1 MIIMY
6 SKIALKNIKK
16 SYKDYTIYFLTLI
29 LAVCIFYSFNSIE
42 SQKVLIEIEFMSDIM
57 KAISGVSV
65 LVSII
70 LGGLIV
76 YANNFLI
83 KRRKK
88 ELGMYMILGMGK
100 RKISRILVTETFIV
114 GVISLVGGLI
124 LGIGASQGLS
134 TFTLKLFDV
143 GRDEYKFIISIS
155 AMGKTIL
162 YFGTMFLLVM
172 IFNVFVISKYKV
184 IDLLIANIKN
194 EDIKFKNP
202 FIYLLTFVLCVISLG
217 FSYKSLLEIPFDLE
231 RNLERNMSIPIA
243 LAIVGTVLFFFSLA
257 GVILYVTNKNKK
269 IYFKGLNMFVLK
281 QMNSKVNTNFISMS
295 LICLMLFITIVV
307 LSTGIN
313 FKKVEEEG
321 RRKITPFDASVTLY
335 NKDENKNQKNH
346 IEDMLNKIDFKKS
359 KNEKYAIYN
368 DYYTGL
374 KASELLKIKERNFA
388 RYNVYFSKISDY
400 NKILKLKGEKEIA
413 LNKSEVLILSSS
425 GGAINLI
432 NEKLKSNRRINIK
445 GKEYLIKNDKV
456 IEENLKTS
464 SRADNPCTVVI
475 NDELVSDYKISSS
488 VLNVIYL
495 DTNREENNK
504 KYNKINDNYIKDE
517 YKNLDISIDAITKD
531 EVYSKSNG
539 ITSMMLF
546 IAIYLGIVFLITSM
560 AVLALQQ
567 LSEASD
573 SIERYKALKRIGANK
588 KMIDKTIFIQILMYF
603 SLPVILALIHSMV
616 VIKIINDLASMVI
629 NTANFRSPILIT
641 VLIFVIVYLEY
652 FYITYAGYKN
662 IVKRNI

>member
-42 SQKVLIEIEFMSDIM
+42 SQKVLIEIEFMSAIM

-134 TFTLKLFDV
+134 TFTLKLFNV
-143 GRDEYKFIISIS
+143 GMDEYKFIISTS
-155 AMGKTIL
+155 AIGKTIL

-231 RNLERNMSIPIA
+231 RNMSMPIA

-281 QMNSKVNTNFISMS
+281 QMNSKVNTNFTSMS
-295 LICLMLFITIVV
+295 LICLILFITIVV

-368 DYYTGL
+368 DYYAGL

-400 NKILKLKGEKEIA
+400 NKILKLKGEKEIT

-488 VLNVIYL
+488 VLNVMYL
-495 DTNREENNK
+495 DKNREENNK

-546 IAIYLGIVFLITSM
+546 IAIYLRIVFLITSM

-588 KMIDKTIFIQILMYF
+588 KMIDKTIFIQTLMYF

-616 VIKIINDLASMVI
+616 VIKIINDLTSMII
-629 NTANFRSPILIT
+629 NTANFRYSILIT

>member
-42 SQKVLIEIEFMSDIM
+42 SQKVLIELEFMSEIM

-88 ELGMYMILGMGK
+88 ELGIYMILGMGK

-134 TFTLKLFDV
+134 TFTLNLFDV
-143 GRDEYKFIISIS
+143 GMDEYEFIVSTS
-155 AMGKTIL
+155 AIGKTIL
-162 YFGTMFLLVM
+162 YFGIMFLLIM

-313 FKKVEEEG
+313 FKKVQEEG
-321 RRKITPFDASVTLY
+321 RRTITPFDASVTLY

-374 KASELLKIKERNFA
+374 KASELLKIKERSFA

-400 NKILKLKGEKEIA
+400 NKILKLKDQKEIT
-413 LNKSEVLILSSS
+413 LNKNEVLILSSS

-445 GKEYLIKNDKV
+445 GIEYLVKNDKV

-464 SRADNPCTVVI
+464 SIADNFCTVVI
-475 NDELVSDYKISSS
+475 NDEFVSDYKISSS
-488 VLNVIYL
+488 ILNVMYL
-495 DTNREENNK
+495 DKNREENNK

-517 YKNLDISIDAITKD
+517 YKNLDIPIDAITKD
-531 EVYSKSNG
+531 RVYSKSKG

-546 IAIYLGIVFLITSM
+546 ISIYLGLVFLITSM

-573 SIERYKALKRIGANK
+573 SIERYKSLKRIGANK
-588 KMIDKTIFIQILMYF
+588 KMIDKTIFIQTLMYF

-616 VIKIINDLASMVI
+616 VIKIVNDLTSTII
-629 NTANFRSPILIT
+629 NTANFRYSILIT

>member
-1 MIIMY
+1 MY

-42 SQKVLIEIEFMSDIM
+42 SQKVLIEIEFMSAIM

-134 TFTLKLFDV
+134 TFTLKLFNV
-143 GRDEYKFIISIS
+143 GMDEYKFIISTS
-155 AMGKTIL
+155 AIGKTIL

-281 QMNSKVNTNFISMS
+281 QMNSKVNTNFTSMS

-368 DYYTGL
+368 DYYAGL

-400 NKILKLKGEKEIA
+400 NKILKLKGEKEIT

-488 VLNVIYL
+488 VLNVMYL
-495 DTNREENNK
+495 DKNREENNK

-588 KMIDKTIFIQILMYF
+588 KMIDKTIFIQTLMYF

-616 VIKIINDLASMVI
+616 VIKIINDLTSMII
-629 NTANFRSPILIT
+629 NTANFRYSILIT

>member
-1 MIIMY
+1 MIMY

-16 SYKDYTIYFLTLI
+16 SYKGYTIYFLTLI

-42 SQKVLIEIEFMSDIM
+42 SQKVLIEIKFMSEIM
-57 KAISGVSV
+57 KGISGVSV

-88 ELGMYMILGMGK
+88 ELGIYMILGMGK

-124 LGIGASQGLS
+124 LGIGVSQGLS

-143 GRDEYKFIISIS
+143 GMDEYKFIVSTS
-155 AMGKTIL
+155 AIGKTIL

-202 FIYLLTFVLCVISLG
+202 FIYLLTFVLCLIFLG
-217 FSYKSLLEIPFDLE
+217 FSYKSLLEIPFD
-231 RNLERNMSIPIA
+231 LERNMSIPIA

-313 FKKVEEEG
+313 FKKVKEEG
-321 RRKITPFDASVTLY
+321 RRTITPFDASVTLY

-346 IEDMLNKIDFKKS
+346 IEDMLNKIHFKKS
-359 KNEKYAIYN
+359 KNEKYAVYN

-374 KASELLKIKERNFA
+374 KASELLKINERNFA

-400 NKILKLKGEKEIA
+400 NKILKLKGEKEIT
-413 LNKSEVLILSSS
+413 LNKNEVLILSSS

-445 GKEYLIKNDKV
+445 GIEYLVKNDKV

-464 SRADNPCTVVI
+464 SIADNFCTVVI
-475 NDELVSDYKISSS
+475 NDEFVSDYKISSS
-488 VLNVIYL
+488 ILNVMYL
-495 DTNREENNK
+495 DKNREENNK

-531 EVYSKSNG
+531 EVYSKSKG

-546 IAIYLGIVFLITSM
+546 IAIYLGLVFLITSM

-588 KMIDKTIFIQILMYF
+588 KMIDKTIFIQTLAYF

-616 VIKIINDLASMVI
+616 VIKIINDVTRMII
-629 NTANFRSPILIT
+629 NTANFRYSILIT
-641 VLIFVIVYLEY
+641 VLIFVIVYLGY

-662 IVKRNI
+662 IVKSKI

>member
-1 MIIMY
+1 MY

-42 SQKVLIEIEFMSDIM
+42 SQKVLIEIKFMSEIM
-57 KAISGVSV
+57 KGISGVSV

-88 ELGMYMILGMGK
+88 ELGIYMILGMGK

-124 LGIGASQGLS
+124 LGIGVSQGLS

-143 GRDEYKFIISIS
+143 GMDEYKFIVSTSTI
-155 AMGKTIL
+155 GKTIL

-202 FIYLLTFVLCVISLG
+202 FIYLLTFVLCLIFLG
-217 FSYKSLLEIPFDLE
+217 FSYKSLLEIPFD
-231 RNLERNMSIPIA
+231 LERNMSIPIA

-313 FKKVEEEG
+313 FKKVKEEG
-321 RRKITPFDASVTLY
+321 RRTITPFDASVTLY
-335 NKDENKNQKNH
+335 NKDEKKNQKNH
-346 IEDMLNKIDFKKS
+346 IEDMLNKIHFKKS
-359 KNEKYAIYN
+359 KNEKYAVYN

-388 RYNVYFSKISDY
+388 RYDVYFSKISDY
-400 NKILKLKGEKEIA
+400 NKILKLKGEKEIT
-413 LNKSEVLILSSS
+413 LNKNEVLILSSS

-445 GKEYLIKNDKV
+445 GIEYLVKNDKV

-464 SRADNPCTVVI
+464 SIADNFCTVVI
-475 NDELVSDYKISSS
+475 NDEFVSDYKISSS
-488 VLNVIYL
+488 ILNVMYL
-495 DTNREENNK
+495 DKNREENNK

-546 IAIYLGIVFLITSM
+546 IAIYLGLVFLITSM

-588 KMIDKTIFIQILMYF
+588 KMIDKTIFIQTLAYF

-616 VIKIINDLASMVI
+616 VIKIINDVTSMII
-629 NTANFRSPILIT
+629 NTANFRYSILIT
-641 VLIFVIVYLEY
+641 VLIFVIVYLGY

-662 IVKRNI
+662 IVKSKI

>member
-1 MIIMY
+1 MY

-42 SQKVLIEIEFMSDIM
+42 SQKVLIEIKFMSEIM
-57 KAISGVSV
+57 KGISGVSV

-88 ELGMYMILGMGK
+88 ELGIYMILGMGK

-124 LGIGASQGLS
+124 LGIGVSQGLS

-143 GRDEYKFIISIS
+143 GMDEYKFIVSTS
-155 AMGKTIL
+155 AIGKTIL

-202 FIYLLTFVLCVISLG
+202 FIYLLTFVLCLIFLG

-231 RNLERNMSIPIA
+231 RNMSIPTA
-243 LAIVGTVLFFFSLA
+243 LVIVGTVLFFFSLA

-313 FKKVEEEG
+313 FKKVKEEG
-321 RRKITPFDASVTLY
+321 RRTITPFDASVTLY

-346 IEDMLNKIDFKKS
+346 IEDMLNKIHFKKS
-359 KNEKYAIYN
+359 KNEKYAVYN

-388 RYNVYFSKISDY
+388 RYDVYFSKISDY
-400 NKILKLKGEKEIA
+400 NKILKLKGEKEIT
-413 LNKSEVLILSSS
+413 LNKNEVLILSSS

-445 GKEYLIKNDKV
+445 GIEYLVKNDKV

-464 SRADNPCTVVI
+464 SIADNFCTVVI
-475 NDELVSDYKISSS
+475 NDEFVSDYKISSS
-488 VLNVIYL
+488 ILNIMYL
-495 DTNREENNK
+495 DKNREENNK

-546 IAIYLGIVFLITSM
+546 IAIYLGLVFLITSM

-588 KMIDKTIFIQILMYF
+588 KMIDKTIFIQTLAYF

-616 VIKIINDLASMVI
+616 VIKIINDVTSMII
-629 NTANFRSPILIT
+629 NTANFRYSILIT
-641 VLIFVIVYLEY
+641 VLIFVIVYLGY

-662 IVKRNI
+662 IVKSKI

>member
-1 MIIMY
+1 MY

-42 SQKVLIEIEFMSDIM
+42 SQKVLIEIEFMSAIM

-143 GRDEYKFIISIS
+143 GMDEYKFIISIS
-155 AMGKTIL
+155 AMSKTIL

-588 KMIDKTIFIQILMYF
+588 KMIDKTIFIQTLMYF

-616 VIKIINDLASMVI
+616 LIKIINDLTSMII
-629 NTANFRSPILIT
+629 NTANFRYSILIT

>member
-42 SQKVLIEIEFMSDIM
+42 SQKVLIEIEFMSEIM
-57 KAISGVSV
+57 KGISGVSM

-88 ELGMYMILGMGK
+88 ELGIYMILGMGK

-124 LGIGASQGLS
+124 LGIGVSQGLS

-143 GRDEYKFIISIS
+143 GMDEYKFIISIS

-202 FIYLLTFVLCVISLG
+202 FIYLLTFVLCLIFLG
-217 FSYKSLLEIPFDLE
+217 FSYKSLLELRF
-231 RNLERNMSIPIA
+231 NLERNMSIPIA

-295 LICLMLFITIVV
+295 LICLILFITIVV

-313 FKKVEEEG
+313 FKKAKEEE
-321 RRKITPFDASVTLY
+321 RRKITPFDASITLY
-335 NKDENKNQKNH
+335 NKDENKNQKSH

-359 KNEKYAIYN
+359 KNERYAVYN

-400 NKILKLKGEKEIA
+400 NKILKLKGEEEIT
-413 LNKSEVLILSSS
+413 LNKNEVLILSSA

-464 SRADNPCTVVI
+464 SLTDNFCTVVI
-475 NDELVSDYKISSS
+475 NDEFVSDYKISSS
-488 VLNVIYL
+488 VLNVMYL
-495 DTNREENNK
+495 DKNREENNK
-504 KYNKINDNYIKDE
+504 KYNKIHYSYDE
-517 YKNLDISIDAITKD
+517 YENLDIPIEAITKD
-531 EVYSKSNG
+531 EVYSKSKG
-539 ITSMMLF
+539 ITSMMIF

-588 KMIDKTIFIQILMYF
+588 KMIDKTIFIQTLMYF
-603 SLPVILALIHSMV
+603 SLPVILALIHSIV
-616 VIKIINDLASMVI
+616 AIKIINDLTSMII
-629 NTANFRSPILIT
+629 NTINFGSSI
-641 VLIFVIVYLEY
+641 LIFVIVYLGY
-652 FYITYAGYKN
+652 FYITYVGYKN

>member
-1 MIIMY
+1 MY

-42 SQKVLIEIEFMSDIM
+42 SQKVLIEIEFMSAIM

-143 GRDEYKFIISIS
+143 GMDEYKFIISIS

-202 FIYLLTFVLCVISLG
+202 FIHLLTFVLCVISLG
-217 FSYKSLLEIPFDLE
+217 FSYKSLLGIPFDLE

-464 SRADNPCTVVI
+464 SRPDNLCTVVI

-517 YKNLDISIDAITKD
+517 YKNSDISIDAITKD

-546 IAIYLGIVFLITSM
+546 IAIYSGIVFLITSM

-588 KMIDKTIFIQILMYF
+588 KMIDKTIFIQTLMYF

-616 VIKIINDLASMVI
+616 VIKIINDLTSMII
-629 NTANFRSPILIT
+629 NTANFRYSILIT
-641 VLIFVIVYLEY
+641 VLIFIIVYLEY

>member
-1 MIIMY
+1 MY

-42 SQKVLIEIEFMSDIM
+42 SQKVLIEIEFMSAIM

-134 TFTLKLFDV
+134 TFTLKLFNV
-143 GRDEYKFIISIS
+143 GMDEYKFIISTS
-155 AMGKTIL
+155 AIGKTIL

-281 QMNSKVNTNFISMS
+281 QMNSKVNTNFTSMS

-368 DYYTGL
+368 DYYAGL

-400 NKILKLKGEKEIA
+400 NKILKLKGEKEIT
-413 LNKSEVLILSSS
+413 LNKGEVLILSSS

-488 VLNVIYL
+488 VLNVMYL
-495 DTNREENNK
+495 DKNREENNK

-588 KMIDKTIFIQILMYF
+588 KMIDKTIFIQTLMYF

-616 VIKIINDLASMVI
+616 VIKIINDLTSMII
-629 NTANFRSPILIT
+629 NTANFRYSILIT

>member
-1 MIIMY
+1 MY

-42 SQKVLIEIEFMSDIM
+42 SQKVLIEIKFMSEIM
-57 KAISGVSV
+57 KGISGVSV

-88 ELGMYMILGMGK
+88 ELGIYMILGMGK

-124 LGIGASQGLS
+124 LGIGVSQGLS

-143 GRDEYKFIISIS
+143 GMDEYKFIVSTS
-155 AMGKTIL
+155 AIGKTIL

-202 FIYLLTFVLCVISLG
+202 FIYLLTFALCLIFLG
-217 FSYKSLLEIPFDLE
+217 FSYKSLLEIPFD
-231 RNLERNMSIPIA
+231 LERNMSIPIA

-313 FKKVEEEG
+313 FKKVKEEG
-321 RRKITPFDASVTLY
+321 RRTITPFDASVMLY

-346 IEDMLNKIDFKKS
+346 IEDMLNKIHFKKS
-359 KNEKYAIYN
+359 KNEKYAVYN

-374 KASELLKIKERNFA
+374 KASELLKINERNFT
-388 RYNVYFSKISDY
+388 RYDVYFSKISDY
-400 NKILKLKGEKEIA
+400 NKILKLKGEKEIT

-432 NEKLKSNRRINIK
+432 NEKLKSNRRINIREI
-445 GKEYLIKNDKV
+445 EYLVKNGKV

-464 SRADNPCTVVI
+464 SIADNFCTVVM
-475 NDELVSDYKISSS
+475 NDEFVSDYKISSS
-488 VLNVIYL
+488 ILNVMYL
-495 DTNREENNK
+495 DKNREENNK
-504 KYNKINDNYIKDE
+504 KYNKINDNYIEDE

-546 IAIYLGIVFLITSM
+546 IAIYLGLVFLITSM

-588 KMIDKTIFIQILMYF
+588 KMINKTIFIQTLAYF

-616 VIKIINDLASMVI
+616 VIKIINDVTSMII
-629 NTANFRSPILIT
+629 NTANFRYSILIT
-641 VLIFVIVYLEY
+641 VLIFVIVYLGY

-662 IVKRNI
+662 IVKSKI

>member
-1 MIIMY
+1 MY
-6 SKIALKNIKK
+6 FKIALKNIKK

-42 SQKVLIEIEFMSDIM
+42 SQKVLIEIEFMSAIM

-114 GVISLVGGLI
+114 GVISLIAGLI

-143 GRDEYKFIISIS
+143 GMDEYKFIISIS

-194 EDIKFKNP
+194 EDIKFKNT

-374 KASELLKIKERNFA
+374 KASELLKIKERSFA

-445 GKEYLIKNDKV
+445 GKEYLIKNYKV

-517 YKNLDISIDAITKD
+517 YKSLDISIDAITKD

-588 KMIDKTIFIQILMYF
+588 KMIDKTIFIQTLMYF

-616 VIKIINDLASMVI
+616 VIKIVNDLTSTII
-629 NTANFRSPILIT
+629 NTANFRYSILIT

>member
-1 MIIMY
+1 MY

-42 SQKVLIEIEFMSDIM
+42 SQKVLIEIEFMSAIM

-143 GRDEYKFIISIS
+143 GMDEYKFIISIS

-217 FSYKSLLEIPFDLE
+217 FSYKSLLEISFD
-231 RNLERNMSIPIA
+231 LERNMSIPIA

-413 LNKSEVLILSSS
+413 LNKSEVLILSSA

-432 NEKLKSNRRINIK
+432 NEKLKSNRRINIR

-517 YKNLDISIDAITKD
+517 YKDLDISIDAITKD

-588 KMIDKTIFIQILMYF
+588 KMIDKTIFIQTLMYF

-616 VIKIINDLASMVI
+616 VIKIINDLTSMII
-629 NTANFRSPILIT
+629 NTANFRYSILIT
-641 VLIFVIVYLEY
+641 VLIFIIVYLEY

>member
-1 MIIMY
+1 MIMY

-16 SYKDYTIYFLTLI
+16 SYKGYTIYFLTLI

-42 SQKVLIEIEFMSDIM
+42 SQKVLIEIKFMSEIM
-57 KAISGVSV
+57 KGISGVSV

-88 ELGMYMILGMGK
+88 ELGIYMILGMGK

-124 LGIGASQGLS
+124 LGIGVSQGLS

-143 GRDEYKFIISIS
+143 GMDEYKFIVSTS
-155 AMGKTIL
+155 AIGKTIL

-202 FIYLLTFVLCVISLG
+202 FIYLLTFVLCLIFLG
-217 FSYKSLLEIPFDLE
+217 FSYKSLLEIPFD
-231 RNLERNMSIPIA
+231 LERNMSIPIA

-281 QMNSKVNTNFISMS
+281 QMNSKVNTKFISMS

-313 FKKVEEEG
+313 FKKVKEEG
-321 RRKITPFDASVTLY
+321 RRTITPFDASVTLY

-346 IEDMLNKIDFKKS
+346 IEDMLNKIHFKKS
-359 KNEKYAIYN
+359 KNEKYAVYN

-374 KASELLKIKERNFA
+374 KASELLKINERNFA

-400 NKILKLKGEKEIA
+400 NKILKLKGEKEIT
-413 LNKSEVLILSSS
+413 LNKNEVLILSSS

-445 GKEYLIKNDKV
+445 GIEYLVKNDKV

-464 SRADNPCTVVI
+464 SIADNFCTVVI
-475 NDELVSDYKISSS
+475 NDEFVSDYKISSS
-488 VLNVIYL
+488 ILNVMYL
-495 DTNREENNK
+495 DKNREENNK

-531 EVYSKSNG
+531 EVYSKSKG

-546 IAIYLGIVFLITSM
+546 IAIYLGLVFLITSM

-588 KMIDKTIFIQILMYF
+588 KMIDKTIFIQTLAYF

-616 VIKIINDLASMVI
+616 VIKIINDVTRMII
-629 NTANFRSPILIT
+629 NTANFRYSILIT
-641 VLIFVIVYLEY
+641 VLIFVIVYLGY

-662 IVKRNI
+662 IVKSKI

>member
-1 MIIMY
+1 MY
-6 SKIALKNIKK
+6 SKIALQNIKK

-42 SQKVLIEIEFMSDIM
+42 SQKVLIEIKFMSEIM
-57 KAISGVSV
+57 KVISGVSV

-88 ELGMYMILGMGK
+88 ELGIYMILGMGK

-124 LGIGASQGLS
+124 LGIGVSQGLS

-143 GRDEYKFIISIS
+143 GMDEYKFIVSTS
-155 AMGKTIL
+155 AIGKTIL

-202 FIYLLTFVLCVISLG
+202 FIYLLTFVLCLIFLG
-217 FSYKSLLEIPFDLE
+217 FSYKSLLEIRFD
-231 RNLERNMSIPIA
+231 LERNMSIPIA

-313 FKKVEEEG
+313 FKKVKEEG
-321 RRKITPFDASVTLY
+321 RRTITPFDASVILY

-346 IEDMLNKIDFKKS
+346 IEDMLNKIHFKKS

-374 KASELLKIKERNFA
+374 KASELLKIKERNFT
-388 RYNVYFSKISDY
+388 RYDVYFSKISDY
-400 NKILKLKGEKEIA
+400 NKILKLKGEKEIT
-413 LNKSEVLILSSS
+413 LNKNEVLILSSS

-445 GKEYLIKNDKV
+445 GIEYLVKNDKV

-464 SRADNPCTVVI
+464 SIADNFCTVVM
-475 NDELVSDYKISSS
+475 NDEFVSDYKISSS
-488 VLNVIYL
+488 ILNVMYL
-495 DTNREENNK
+495 DKNREENNK

-531 EVYSKSNG
+531 GVYSKSKG

-588 KMIDKTIFIQILMYF
+588 KMIDKTIFIQTLAYF

-616 VIKIINDLASMVI
+616 VIKIINDLTSMII
-629 NTANFRSPILIT
+629 NTIKFKSSILIT
-641 VLIFVIVYLEY
+641 VLIFVIVYLGY

-662 IVKRNI
+662 IVKSKI

>member
-6 SKIALKNIKK
+6 SKIALQNIKK
-16 SYKDYTIYFLTLI
+16 SYKDYNIYFLTLI

-42 SQKVLIEIEFMSDIM
+42 SQKVLIEIKFMSEIM
-57 KAISGVSV
+57 KGISGVSV

-88 ELGMYMILGMGK
+88 ELGIYMILGMGK

-124 LGIGASQGLS
+124 LGIGVSQGLS

-143 GRDEYKFIISIS
+143 GMDEYKFIVSTS
-155 AMGKTIL
+155 AIGKTIL

-202 FIYLLTFVLCVISLG
+202 FIYLLTFVLCLIFLG
-217 FSYKSLLEIPFDLE
+217 FSYKSLLEIPFD
-231 RNLERNMSIPIA
+231 LERNMSIPIA

-295 LICLMLFITIVV
+295 LMCLMLFITIVV

-313 FKKVEEEG
+313 FKKVKEEG
-321 RRKITPFDASVTLY
+321 RRTITPFDASVTLY

-346 IEDMLNKIDFKKS
+346 IEDMLNKIHFKKS

-400 NKILKLKGEKEIA
+400 NKILKLKGEKEIT
-413 LNKSEVLILSSS
+413 LNKNEVLILSSS

-445 GKEYLIKNDKV
+445 GIEYLVKNDKV

-464 SRADNPCTVVI
+464 SIADNFCTVVI
-475 NDELVSDYKISSS
+475 NDEFVSDYKISSS
-488 VLNVIYL
+488 ILNVMYL
-495 DTNREENNK
+495 DKNREENNK

-546 IAIYLGIVFLITSM
+546 IAIYLGLVFLITSM

-588 KMIDKTIFIQILMYF
+588 KMIDKTIFIQTLAYF

-616 VIKIINDLASMVI
+616 VIKIINDLTSMII
-629 NTANFRSPILIT
+629 NTANFRYSILIT
-641 VLIFVIVYLEY
+641 VLIFVIVYLGY

-662 IVKRNI
+662 IVKSKI

>member
-1 MIIMY
+1 MY

-42 SQKVLIEIEFMSDIM
+42 SQKVLIEIEFMSAIM

-88 ELGMYMILGMGK
+88 ELGIYMILGMGK

-134 TFTLKLFDV
+134 TFTLNLFDV
-143 GRDEYKFIISIS
+143 GMDEYKFIVSTS
-155 AMGKTIL
+155 AIGKTIL

-464 SRADNPCTVVI
+464 SRGDNPCTVVI

-517 YKNLDISIDAITKD
+517 YKNSDISIDAITKD

-588 KMIDKTIFIQILMYF
+588 KMIDKTIFIQTLMYF

-616 VIKIINDLASMVI
+616 VIKIINDLTSMII
-629 NTANFRSPILIT
+629 NTANFRYSILIT
-641 VLIFVIVYLEY
+641 VLIFIIVYLEY

>member
-1 MIIMY
+1 MY
-6 SKIALKNIKK
+6 FKIALKNIKK

-42 SQKVLIEIEFMSDIM
+42 SQKVLIEIEFMSAIM

-143 GRDEYKFIISIS
+143 GMDEYKFIISIS

-194 EDIKFKNP
+194 EDIKFKNT

-231 RNLERNMSIPIA
+231 RNLERNVSIPIA

-374 KASELLKIKERNFA
+374 KASELLKIKERSFA

-400 NKILKLKGEKEIA
+400 NKILKLKGEKEIT
-413 LNKSEVLILSSS
+413 LNKNEVLILSSS

-504 KYNKINDNYIKDE
+504 NIIKLMIIIL
-517 YKNLDISIDAITKD
+517 KMSI
-531 EVYSKSNG
+531 
-539 ITSMMLF
+539 
-546 IAIYLGIVFLITSM
+546 
-560 AVLALQQ
+560 
-567 LSEASD
+567 
-573 SIERYKALKRIGANK
+573 RI
-588 KMIDKTIFIQILMYF
+588 
-603 SLPVILALIHSMV
+603 
-616 VIKIINDLASMVI
+616 
-629 NTANFRSPILIT
+629 
-641 VLIFVIVYLEY
+641 
-652 FYITYAGYKN
+652 
-662 IVKRNI
+662 